1 MLDFEGFPYPFERI
15 QFGENLSSMPK
26 GKPAGES
33 RRWRCLCSYDGT
45 DFAGWQ
51 KQSNGLAVQDRIE
64 HALGEIFGQ
73 VIRTVGAGRTDAGV
87 HADGQVFHFDGPW
100 QHSCTSM
107 LQAIRSKLPAGIS
120 PLEII
125 PAKPN
130 FHALSSAKGKRY
142 RYRAIRGWAK
152 PRDERFAHSLK
163 NRRIDCEKINQ
174 AVGFFIG
181 EHDFTAFSAN
191 RGAVEQSR
199 VRKVWKVKLTEK
211 NELIEF
217 VVEGEGFL
225 YKMVRSMVGALL
237 DVGSGKMEPS
247 EIEQILQSCIRT
259 ERVVS
264 APAKGL
270 SLEKVFYRKPRVV

>member
-26 GKPAGES
+26 GKPAGEL

-51 KQSNGLAVQDRIE
+51 KQPNGLAVQDRIE

-73 VIRTVGAGRTDAGV
+73 VIPTVGAGRTDAGV

-100 QHSCTSM
+100 PHSCTSM
-107 LQAIRSKLPAGIS
+107 LQAIRSKLPAGIT
-120 PLEII
+120 PLEIV

-130 FHALSSAKGKRY
+130 FHALCSAKGKRY

-152 PRDERFAHSLK
+152 PRDDRFAHSLK

-181 EHDFTAFSAN
+181 EHDFTAFSVN
-191 RGAVEQSR
+191 RGAVEQSS

-225 YKMVRSMVGALL
+225 YKMVRSIVGALL
-237 DVGSGKMEPS
+237 DVGSGKIEPS

-270 SLEKVFYRKPRVV
+270 CLEKVFYRKPRVV

>member
-1 MLDFEGFPYPFERI
+1 
-15 QFGENLSSMPK
+15 MPK

-33 RRWRCLCSYDGT
+33 KRWRCLCSYDGT
-45 DFAGWQ
+45 DFDGWQ
-51 KQSNGLAVQDRIE
+51 KQPSGLAVQDRIE
-64 HALGEIFGQ
+64 HVLKEIFGQ

-100 QHSCTSM
+100 PHTCGAM
-107 LQAIRSKLPAGIS
+107 LQALRAKLPAGIV
-120 PLEII
+120 PLEIL

-163 NRRIDCEKINQ
+163 NRKIDCDQINR
-174 AVGFFIG
+174 ALGFFIG
-181 EHDFTAFSAN
+181 EHDFSAFSVN
-191 RGAVEQSR
+191 RARDVRSS
-199 VRKVWKVKLTEK
+199 VRKVWKVEVAERKD
-211 NELIEF
+211 LIEF

-237 DVGSGKMEPS
+237 DVGSGKMKPREVE
-247 EIEQILQSCIRT
+247 EILKSRIRT

-270 SLEKVFYRKPRVV
+270 SLEKVFYRKPWFV

>member
-1 MLDFEGFPYPFERI
+1 MLDFERFPDLFERI
-15 QFGENLSSMPK
+15 QFGKNLSSMPK

-51 KQSNGLAVQDRIE
+51 KQPNGLAVQDRIE

-73 VIRTVGAGRTDAGV
+73 DIQTVGAGRTDAGV

-100 QHSCTSM
+100 PHSCTSM

-120 PLEII
+120 LLEIVR
-125 PAKPN
+125 AKPN
-130 FHALSSAKGKRY
+130 FHALHSAKGKRY

-163 NRRIDCEKINQ
+163 NRRIDCEKMNQ

-181 EHDFTAFSAN
+181 EYDFTAFSAK
-191 RGAVEQSR
+191 RGAVEQSGI
-199 VRKVWKVKLTEK
+199 RKVWKVKLTEK

-225 YKMVRSMVGALL
+225 YKMVRSIVGALL

-259 ERVVS
+259 EQVVS

-270 SLEKVFYRKPRVV
+270 SLEKVFYRKPSVI